1 MQAKIKPSM
10 VDRIFPQVSTQYA
23 RGASETEDET
33 PTHTGGGGET
43 PFEKQIR
50 KKIRNFLGKCN
61 GGILFSL

>member
-33 PTHTGGGGET
+33 PTHTKGET

>member
-33 PTHTGGGGET
+33 PTHTQGVVVK
-43 PFEKQIR
+43 PLLKN
-50 KKIRNFLGKCN
+50 K
-61 GGILFSL
+61 